1 MPANTGLSEK
11 TEIRLKQ
18 PKQYKVVMY
27 NDDFTPMDVV
37 VEILIDVFRKNYEE
51 AVAIMMTVHK
61 ESRGGRLFRRYCK
74 DEGGQGGEDCP
85 GAGISI
91 PGRSGVI
98 VRRCADYGEDRTR
111 IKAADYDWRMKK
123 FEDSKRSGRAAE

>member
-51 AVAIMMTVHK
+51 AVAIMMTVHM
-61 ESRGGRLFRRYCK
+61 S
-74 DEGGQGGEDCP
+74 
-85 GAGISI
+85 
-91 PGRSGVI
+91 
-98 VRRCADYGEDRTR
+98 TH
-111 IKAADYDWRMKK
+111 
-123 FEDSKRSGRAAE
+123 

>member
-1 MPANTGLSEK
+1 MKFSDPDQEGRYSMPANTGLSEK

-61 ESRGGRLFRRYCK
+61 
-74 DEGGQGGEDCP
+74 GQR
-85 GAGISI
+85 AVV
-91 PGRSGVI
+91 GVYSYDI
-98 VRRCADYGEDRTR
+98 AMT
-111 IKAADYDWRMKK
+111 KAA
-123 FEDSKRSGRAAE
+123 RAVKIAREQGYPFRVEVES

>member
-27 NDDFTPMDVV
+27 NDDVV

-61 ESRGGRLFRRYCK
+61 GQKAVGGVYSYDIAK
-74 DEGGQGGEDCP
+74 
-85 GAGISI
+85 
-91 PGRSGVI
+91 
-98 VRRCADYGEDRTR
+98 T
-111 IKAADYDWRMKK
+111 KAA
-123 FEDSKRSGRAAE
+123 RAVKIAREQGYPFRVEVES

>member
-61 ESRGGRLFRRYCK
+61 
-74 DEGGQGGEDCP
+74 GQR
-85 GAGISI
+85 AVV
-91 PGRSGVI
+91 GVYSYDI
-98 VRRCADYGEDRTR
+98 AMT
-111 IKAADYDWRMKK
+111 KAA
-123 FEDSKRSGRAAE
+123 RAVKIEREQGYPFRVEVES